1 MVLKKKK
8 ENMLLH
14 WQDGTK
20 NFQLHAV
27 GSLHICCVGSVARHT
42 EDESIAKDKVLIL
55 NFDLRVCASKYI
67 AQELP

>member
-1 MVLKKKK
+1 
-8 ENMLLH
+8 MLLH
-14 WQDGTK
+14 WQAGTK

-27 GSLHICCVGSVARHT
+27 GSLHICCVGSEARHT
-42 EDESIAKDKVLIL
+42 EDESIAKDKDKVLIL